1 VGGVV
6 PEVEAPDG
14 SGLFEWVVAGWICL
28 VLVPEVHGVGDECGE
43 LEEVEPPV
51 LVPGCEAGAGGWIAG
66 TAVGS
71 WAGAGVAETIIG
83 PNGCS
88 LGIQVQLN

>member
-1 VGGVV
+1 
-6 PEVEAPDG
+6 
-14 SGLFEWVVAGWICL
+14 
-28 VLVPEVHGVGDECGE
+28 
-43 LEEVEPPV
+43 V